1 MAYKT
6 IEKKKQI
13 IKMLFNSN
21 KCKIKGNKQ
30 QRTNTGKKKEISKIV
45 DLNKINNYIS
55 ENSLISEVKGRY
67 SETG

>member
-21 KCKIKGNKQ
+21 KCKTKGNKQ
-30 QRTNTGKKKEISKIV
+30 QRTNTGKKKETSKI
-45 DLNKINNYIS
+45 DLNQINNYIS
-55 ENSLISEVKGRY
+55 ENYLISEVKGRY
-67 SETG
+67 SKTG

>member
-21 KCKIKGNKQ
+21 KCKTKGNKQ
-30 QRTNTGKKKEISKIV
+30 QRTNTGKKKETSKI
-45 DLNKINNYIS
+45 DLNQINNYIS
-55 ENSLISEVKGRY
+55 ENYLISEVKGRY

>member
-21 KCKIKGNKQ
+21 KCKTKGNKQ
-30 QRTNTGKKKEISKIV
+30 QRTNTGKKKEISKI
-45 DLNKINNYIS
+45 DLNQINNYIS
-55 ENSLISEVKGRY
+55 ENYLISEVKGRY
-67 SETG
+67 SKTG